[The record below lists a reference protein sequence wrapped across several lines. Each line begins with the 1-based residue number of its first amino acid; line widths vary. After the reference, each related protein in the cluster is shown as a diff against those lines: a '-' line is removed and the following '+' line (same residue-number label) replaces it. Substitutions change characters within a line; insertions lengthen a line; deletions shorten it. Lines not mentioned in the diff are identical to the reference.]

1 MSKLRRTLIVGVTLA
16 AMSLTTMTARRPAQR
31 RGHTTQREVS
41 ENWNHYNQA
50 TRIPP
55 AELQARMQAD
65 AALQELSDR
74 WTRYYQATRMS
85 PAGLKAWTQGKN
97 GADAPTAP
105 PAQMP
110 ALTRPANRAGSR
122 AGSSCPLGSWRRR
135 WRWWLGWPSWPPG
148 VRSAPPGSGR
158 RPDHGHPQST
168 GLLLGAAAP
177 SHGRRG
183 RRRP

>member
-16 AMSLTTMTARRPAQR
+16 AMSLTTMTAVAQPSD
-31 RGHTTQREVS
+31 GDTTTQREVS

-50 TRIPP
+50 TRVPP

-105 PAQMP
+105 PAQVP
-110 ALTRPANRAGSR
+110 ALTRPAEPSGEPGWLVVS
-122 AGSSCPLGSWRRR
+122 LGI
-135 WRWWLGWPSWPPG
+135 L
-148 VRSAPPGSGR
+148 
-158 RPDHGHPQST
+158 
-168 GLLLGAAAP
+168 AAAMAVVA
-177 SHGRRG
+177 GLALLAARRAVRTAG
-183 RRRP
+183 LGQAT